1 MRENAIFNVLYG
13 EIFPH
18 VNKLRL
24 RTKSLNGT
32 LLLLA
37 HYLCIHFTEPCDKLK
52 AIPFFIIFL
61 HTPSPFMSRMKLLTS
76 KRAIPKPVFLK
87 VNTVWRNLCAWRAS
101 GYGFRYMT
109 INGKCNNENTTKIL
123 RTRNSMQQ
131 DVIIYQQTGS
141 HNTPTLPKWV
151 NISWSIMTNVLGIFF
166 SFSNRR

>member
-76 KRAIPKPVFLK
+76 KRATPKPVFLK

-101 GYGFRYMT
+101 GCGFRYMT
-109 INGKCNNENTTKIL
+109 INGKNIIMKIQQKFCGLAIQCSRVLTYINKLVPTTPPP
-123 RTRNSMQQ
+123 
-131 DVIIYQQTGS
+131 YQNGS
-141 HNTPTLPKWV
+141 
-151 NISWSIMTNVLGIFF
+151 IF
-166 SFSNRR
+166 RGL